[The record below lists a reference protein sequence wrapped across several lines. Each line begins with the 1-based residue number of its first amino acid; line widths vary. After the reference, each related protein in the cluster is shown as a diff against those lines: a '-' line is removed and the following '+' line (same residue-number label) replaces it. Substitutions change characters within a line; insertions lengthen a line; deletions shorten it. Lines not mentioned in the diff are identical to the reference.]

1 VIVIFDLDGTVW
13 DSEAGI
19 VASLEHTFTVLGLPV
34 PNRSTLQANIG
45 PPLQLMLEELG
56 VPAGLVEAGRAAYR
70 ERYLR
75 HGVYEAALYPG
86 VVEAIDAIA
95 AAGHRLATATSKGE
109 VPTRVM
115 LEHFG
120 ILDRFEVVGAATMDR
135 TAITKEAVL
144 ARALAALGTPDPTAC
159 RMIGD
164 RHYDVHGAAD
174 HGIACIGV
182 TWGYGDERELRDAGA
197 TAIASS
203 PAELPLLLA
212 AG

>member
-13 DSEAGI
+13 DSREGI

-34 PNRSTLQANIG
+34 PNRSTLEANIG

-56 VPAGLVEAGRAAYR
+56 VPVALVDAGRAVYR
-70 ERYLR
+70 DRYLEL
-75 HGVYEAALYPG
+75 GVYEAALYPG
-86 VVEAIDAIA
+86 VVDAIDSIA

-144 ARALAALGTPDPTAC
+144 ARTLGALGDPPPASC
-159 RMIGD
+159 RMVGD
-164 RHYDVHGAAD
+164 RHYDVRGAAEHD
-174 HGIACIGV
+174 IACIGV
-182 TWGYGDERELRDAGA
+182 AWGYGDEEELRGAGA
-197 TAIASS
+197 AAIASS
-203 PAELPLLLA
+203 ASELPALV
-212 AG
+212 GVG